1 VDQLRVLVV
10 DDEEELVDALVERL
24 NLRGIVAHGVTT
36 GAAALEHVEKN
47 GCDVVLL
54 DVKMPAP
61 GGLQVLTEIKERWP
75 QVAVILL
82 TGHGSAQDAEAG
94 LRLGAFDYI
103 MKPFDIDGL
112 VGTMLRAAD
121 AQGSQ
126 DHG

>member
-1 VDQLRVLVV
+1 MDQLRVLVV